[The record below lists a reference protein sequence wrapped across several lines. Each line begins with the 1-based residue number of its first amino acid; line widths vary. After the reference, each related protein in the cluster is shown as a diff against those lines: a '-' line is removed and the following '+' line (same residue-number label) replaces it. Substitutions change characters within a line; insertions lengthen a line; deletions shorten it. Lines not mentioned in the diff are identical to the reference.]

1 VVVILATVFNGVIM
15 KVLITGGSSLLAKYL
30 TSSCPYP
37 NFDLTYYT
45 NHVPGL
51 TMFFLNIT
59 DKSQVLYVFDRVK
72 PDLVIHCAAVGSV
85 DYAENNFTECHNINV
100 IGTRNVVEATGRGRF
115 VYLSTNAVYKGDNPP
130 YGEMSE
136 RTPVNRYGA
145 LKREAENLVMALSN
159 NWLIIRPFMLYGYPY
174 PGGRPNWFTTIT
186 QKLAMGETIKLVN
199 DVYWQPTLAE
209 DVARAIWQLAE
220 GDKNQIYN
228 VASDDHMTLYDFG
241 LAVAKYNKVS
251 TKRIEPIATSELK
264 GIAPRPIDT
273 AYDLSKVK
281 ALGLKFRGVEE
292 GLKTLK

>member
-1 VVVILATVFNGVIM
+1 M
-15 KVLITGGSSLLAKYL
+15 Y
-30 TSSCPYP
+30 
-37 NFDLTYYT
+37 
-45 NHVPGL
+45 H
-51 TMFFLNIT
+51 LNIT

-85 DYAENNFTECHNINV
+85 DYAENNFVECHNINV
-100 IGTRNVVEATGRGRF
+100 IGTRNVVEATGKGRF
-115 VYLSTNAVYKGDNPP
+115 IYLSTNAVYKGDNPP
-130 YGEMSE
+130 YSEMSE
-136 RTPVNRYGA
+136 RVPVNRYGA

-186 QKLAMGETIKLVN
+186 QKLAIGETVKLVN
-199 DVYWQPTLAE
+199 DVWWQPTMAE
-209 DVARAIWQLAE
+209 DVAKAIWQLVK

-241 LAVAKYNKVS
+241 LTVAKHNKVDS
-251 TKRIEPIATSELK
+251 NRIEPIATSELK
-264 GIAPRPIDT
+264 GIASRPVDT

-281 ALGLKFRGVEE
+281 AMGLKFRGVEE